1 MPKHSF
7 FREVLPE
14 DGAADDGDL
23 LSDGGAVADGDGD
36 GDLLSDDGAGADGDG
51 DLLGD
56 IFPFAEVQ

>member
-7 FREVLPE
+7 FREVLPN

-23 LSDGGAVADGDGD
+23 LGDGV
-36 GDLLSDDGAGADGDG
+36 AGADGDG

>member
-7 FREVLPE
+7 FREVLPN
-14 DGAADDGDL
+14 DGAGADGDL
-23 LSDGGAVADGDGD
+23 LSDDGAGADGD
-36 GDLLSDDGAGADGDG
+36 GDLLGDDGAGADGDG

>member
-7 FREVLPE
+7 FREVLPN
-14 DGAADDGDL
+14 
-23 LSDGGAVADGDGD
+23 DGD
-36 GDLLSDDGAGADGDG
+36 GDLLGDGGAGADGDG